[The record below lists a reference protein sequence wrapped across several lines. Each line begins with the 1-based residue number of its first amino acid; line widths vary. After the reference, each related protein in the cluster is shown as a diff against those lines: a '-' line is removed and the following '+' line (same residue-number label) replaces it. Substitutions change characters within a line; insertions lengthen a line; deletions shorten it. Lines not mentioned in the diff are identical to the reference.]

1 MAKIAICYFSYHKD
15 KEFLNNSLRVLEN
28 TIERHPEH
36 EVRVYV
42 FDDGRCDKHLKKK
55 ELHGN
60 PTLVTTTFD
69 RKGNLNG
76 YECIDGMFNEYRKIM
91 EKFDYDY
98 LIKLDSDCVLN
109 SFDYLYRVEN
119 EMKKNNLPL
128 DKIGQI
134 GSFFA
139 QLCVYGCCQTF
150 GKSGII
156 TICNLFSYMNRGSND
171 AERIMKKRVELGY
184 NEDKVVSLLMEMSP
198 IIRVNLDAIQDLK
211 GHCNAFDSNTS
222 DYSEWTSVA
231 FKPNYFSNK
240 STWTREKS
248 LEVMNKH
255 VEDML

>member
-15 KEFLNNSLRVLEN
+15 KEFLNNSLKVLEN

-55 ELHGN
+55 ELYGN
-60 PTLVTTTFD
+60 PTLITTTFD

-76 YECIDGMFNEYRKIM
+76 YECINGMFNEYLKIS

-119 EMKKNNLPL
+119 EVKKIGQPIEL
-128 DKIGQI
+128 IGQI

-156 TICNLFSYMNRGSND
+156 TMINLLNCMNRCSND
-171 AERIMKKRVELGY
+171 IEKTMRKRVELGY
-184 NEDKVVSLLMEMSP
+184 NEDKVVSLLLEMSSVLR
-198 IIRVNLDAIQDLK
+198 ININAIEDLK
-211 GHCNAFDSNTS
+211 GHCNAFDNETD
-222 DYSEWTSVA
+222 DYTEWTSVA
-231 FKPNYFSNK
+231 FKPNYFADSHD
-240 STWTREKS
+240 WTREKS

-255 VEDML
+255 VENML